1 MADARR
7 SAVGSRRPISSCVL
21 SDDVTSGELGLRPK
35 PTPAVLLD
43 AARRELADEILA
55 GQGGTAAL
63 DRYSGRLDALIR
75 RLFDDAP
82 RCDESVAVAALGGYG
97 RRQLCLH
104 SDIDLL
110 IVFGGPVGPTEESLL
125 RALLHPLWDA
135 GLVVGHQV
143 REIDE
148 LARLEV
154 DNPEFLIALVD
165 ARFLS
170 GDAALFDRVGESF
183 HTPETHAHLVMAL
196 ERLMDDRH
204 AHFNDTLYQLEPD
217 VKDAPGALRDIMSTR
232 AIARMTDPSLLR
244 QGPESPQRLADAED
258 FLLRLRSVLHL
269 ESKRNQNVMTH
280 TLQERCADILGY
292 PGALPQQ
299 RVERLMGDYFRHAR
313 IVTRALDWA
322 RRTAPMPVGINLGRT
337 SSGVGFVD
345 RAKAAVQ
352 PATWL
357 GVFQAALD
365 ADCGVADDALACMRQ
380 HADRFGVG
388 DFFPTPQ
395 HRAALM
401 RLLKPRPGLYD
412 RLSEMHDCGLLGRM
426 IPPFQAITYRVVR
439 DFYHKYTVDEHTLL
453 TIRNL
458 ERLASPAPGRE
469 RFASLL
475 QDLEAPEQL
484 VLALLLHDVGKWRDE
499 DHATESVRM
508 ARQLFELLEVPAAV
522 AEQVEFLIGNH
533 LQMSQIAFRRDSED
547 PEIVRHFASLVGVE
561 ERLKMLCLLTL
572 ADIEAVS
579 LETLTPW
586 KEELLW
592 RLYVDTY
599 NQLTLGYGDDLI
611 ERSHTAAS
619 ALFKDFPPDL
629 SDGEIARFL
638 EGLPRRYLQLFGRD
652 AIYRHVRLSRDIG
665 SDEIHLWLEA
675 RGDTWE
681 LTVVTEDKPFLF
693 SNICG
698 VLSSFGMDIFRGHA
712 MTNPNGLVL
721 DVFQFTD
728 GERLLELNPGA
739 HADILSVLKD
749 VVAGHASVT
758 ERLRGREQSLFHRR
772 PQRFSPVVHVDNQ
785 LSRRYTI
792 LDIVSDDS
800 LGLLYRISRVISQHE
815 CEVDLVLIATE
826 GHKAIDV
833 FHITKGGAKLSDAEE
848 RTLAADL
855 QRMLEES

>member
-1 MADARR
+1 
-7 SAVGSRRPISSCVL
+7 
-21 SDDVTSGELGLRPK
+21 
-35 PTPAVLLD
+35 VLLG

-63 DRYSGRLDALIR
+63 DRFSGRIDALIR
-75 RLFDDAP
+75 QLCADAP
-82 RCDESVAVAALGGYG
+82 PCSQSVAVAALGGYG

-110 IVFGGPVGPTEESLL
+110 VVFGGPVGHHEEAFL

-135 GLVVGHQV
+135 GLAVGHQV

-170 GDAALFDRVGESF
+170 GDQALFDQFVEEF
-183 HTPETHAHLVMAL
+183 HTPDTHAHIVLAL
-196 ERLMDDRH
+196 ERLMDERH
-204 AHFNDTLYQLEPD
+204 AQFNVTLYQLEPD
-217 VKDAPGALRDIMSTR
+217 IKDAPGALRDVMSART
-232 AIARMTDPSLLR
+232 IAVLTDPSLLR
-244 QGPESPQRLADAED
+244 QGPEGPERIAEAED
-258 FLLRLRSVLHL
+258 FFLRLRSILHL
-269 ESKRNQNVMTH
+269 ESKRNQNVLTH
-280 TLQERCADILGY
+280 PLQERAAELLGY

-313 IVTRALDWA
+313 IVTRALEWA
-322 RRTAPMPVGINLGRT
+322 RRSAPMPVGVNLGRT
-337 SSGVGFVD
+337 ANGIGFVD
-345 RAKAAVQ
+345 RRKAAVQ

-357 GVFQAALD
+357 AVFQAAID
-365 ADCGVADDALACMRQ
+365 AGCGVSDEALVLMRQ
-380 HADRFGVG
+380 HADRFTVA
-388 DFFPTPQ
+388 DFFPAPQ
-395 HRAALM
+395 HRMALL
-401 RLLKPRPGLYD
+401 RLLKPRPGLYE

-458 ERLASPAPGRE
+458 ERLTSPAPGRE
-469 RFASLL
+469 RFGSLL
-475 QDLEAPEQL
+475 QDLDAPEQL

-508 ARQLFELLEVPAAV
+508 AKQIFEQFELQPEA
-522 AEQVEFLIGNH
+522 AEQIEFLIANH
-533 LQMSQIAFRRDSED
+533 LQMSQLAFRRDSED
-547 PEIVRHFASLVGVE
+547 PEIVRHFAALVGVE

-611 ERSHTAAS
+611 ERGHTAAS
-619 ALFKDFPPDL
+619 DLFKNYPQDL
-629 SDGEIARFL
+629 SDSEIARFL
-638 EGLPRRYLQLFGRD
+638 EGLPRRYLQLFARD

-665 SDEIHLWLEA
+665 PDDVHLWLEPK
-675 RGDTWE
+675 GETWE
-681 LTVVTEDKPFLF
+681 LTVVTQDKPFLF

-698 VLSSFGMDIFRGHA
+698 VLSSFGMDILRGHA

-728 GERLLELNPGA
+728 AERLLELNPDAQAEVFGA
-739 HADILSVLKD
+739 LRD
-749 VVAGHASVT
+749 VVSGKSSVT

-772 PQRFSPVVHVDNQ
+772 PQRVTPVVHADNQ

-792 LDIVSDDS
+792 VEIVSDDW
-800 LGLLYRISRVISQHE
+800 LGLLYRISRTISQHD
-815 CEVDLVLIATE
+815 CEVDLVLISTE

-833 FHITKGGAKLSDAEE
+833 FHITKGGAKLNEADE
-848 RTLAADL
+848 RALAADL